1 MADARTVFRD
11 PFHLLAFGFGSGLAP
26 KAPGTFGTL
35 AALPLAVLA
44 WLPPFVIAAAFGVLL
59 AVLAVWIC
67 GVSARRL
74 GVHDHPGI
82 VLDEIA
88 GYYLAMLF
96 APRGVA
102 WLAAGFVLFRFF
114 DIAKPWPIGWLDRR
128 LEGGLG
134 IVADDLVAGVF
145 AGIVLL
151 LAQRVLS

>member
-1 MADARTVFRD
+1 MRMAANGGPSAAAGIISGMLMADARTVFRD
-11 PFHLLAFGFGSGLAP
+11 PFHLLAFGFGSGLA
-26 KAPGTFGTL
+26 
-35 AALPLAVLA
+35 ALPLAVLA
-44 WLPPFVIAAAFGVLL
+44 WLPPFVSAAAFGVLL

-114 DIAKPWPIGWLDRR
+114 D
-128 LEGGLG
+128 
-134 IVADDLVAGVF
+134 
-145 AGIVLL
+145 
-151 LAQRVLS
+151 